1 MLCDSHQFHMGIA
14 HIFYIFYERM
24 GKLLIAVE
32 TVLGVRIVRVLFPGT
47 RMHLINAH
55 RLFVRIFLGPLRHP
69 GIVCPAEFADIRH
82 LGGISGAKLGGAG
95 KRICLIKLL
104 AFFRQNI
111 IFVETAFLNS
121 GHKSFPDS
129 QRLQP
134 LHGSHS
140 RVPAVKISDYM
151 DVFRMGRPDGKIN
164 ALFSLSFGQMCAQLF
179 VNVIMGSLTEE
190 ILIQLADLKNFLFFG
205 SCPLGRRLFLC
216 CCFCRCRGFF
226 CHLFFFYRC
235 CFSCSFLCFFHN
247 PLLLILRMIFFRSIY
262 VVRFFI
268 FSVAKDCRAFF
279 LPRSLYNFRYL
290 QIQSGFRPVKVLR

>member
-1 MLCDSHQFHMGIA
+1 MTGGRCVITGHLIAPGTVKRMLCDSHQFHMGIA

-69 GIVCPAEFADIRH
+69 GSVCPAEFADICH
-82 LGGISGAKLGGAG
+82 LGGISGTKLGGAG

-104 AFFRQNI
+104 AFFCQNI

-164 ALFSLSFGQMCAQLF
+164 ALFALSFGQMRAQLF
-179 VNVIMGSLTEE
+179 VNVIMGSLTEK
-190 ILIQLADLKNFLFFG
+190 ILIQLTDLKNFLFFG
-205 SCPLGRRLFLC
+205 CCPLCRRLFL
-216 CCFCRCRGFF
+216 RCRSFLRR
-226 CHLFFFYRC
+226 LFFFYRC
-235 CFSCSFLCFFHN
+235 CFPCSFLCFFHN
-247 PLLLILRMIFFRSIY
+247 PLLLILRMIFFQFIY
-262 VVRFFI
+262 VVRFFYI
-268 FSVAKDCRAFF
+268 FTRQRLPGLF
-279 LPRSLYNFRYL
+279 LPRSLFCL
-290 QIQSGFRPVKVLR
+290 